1 MIPAAFDYVV
11 PRTLSEAVAELV
23 KHGQEGKVLA
33 GGHSLI
39 PLMKLRLST
48 PSFLVDI
55 GRVPNLNYIREEDGH
70 VAIGALTTH
79 HDIEFSEAIKR
90 KLPMLAR
97 AASLIGDP
105 QVRNLG
111 TIGGAAAHADPFGDF
126 PACLVALDAELKVVG
141 SRGERSIAARDFFV
155 DTFTSAL
162 EPDEIVREIRVAT
175 PAQGSN
181 GTYVKFS
188 RRSQDWAIV
197 AVAAQVTVSGGNLS
211 DVRVGLTGMGNKP
224 IRASGVE
231 QALRGKRAD
240 PEALRAAAE
249 KAADGTDPT
258 QDLNGSPDYRRHL
271 AKVLTR
277 RALEQLT
284 TQQS

>member
-1 MIPAAFDYVV
+1 MIPASFDYVA
-11 PRTLSEAVAELV
+11 PRTVPEAIAELV
-23 KHGQEGKVLA
+23 KHGQEAKVLA

-55 GRVPNLNYIREEDGH
+55 GRINNLNYIREEDGH

-79 HDIEFSEAIKR
+79 HDIQLSELIRR
-90 KLPMLAR
+90 KLPLLSS
-97 AASLIGDP
+97 AAGQIGDP
-105 QVRNLG
+105 QVRNRG

-126 PACLVALDAELKVVG
+126 PACLLALDAEFTVV
-141 SRGERSIAARDFFV
+141 SPKGERNIAARDFFV

-162 EPDEIVREIRVAT
+162 EPNEIVREIRIAT
-175 PAQGSN
+175 PPEGSK
-181 GTYVKFS
+181 GTYLKFS

-197 AVAAQVTVSGGNLS
+197 AVAAQVSVSGHEVK
-211 DVRVGLTGMGNKP
+211 DVAIGLTGMGSTP
-224 IRASGVE
+224 LRAKGVE
-231 QALRGKRAD
+231 QALRGKAGHD
-240 PEALRAAAE
+240 DEIRAAAE
-249 KAADGTDPT
+249 HAAESTNPT

-277 RALEQLT
+277 RALEEIT
-284 TQQS
+284 AHH

>member
-1 MIPAAFDYVV
+1 MIPASFDYVA
-11 PRTLSEAVAELV
+11 PRTLPEAVAELV
-23 KHGQEGKVLA
+23 KHGQEAKVLA

-55 GRVPNLNYIREEDGH
+55 GRINNLNYIREEDGH

-79 HDIEFSEAIKR
+79 HDIQLSELIRR
-90 KLPMLAR
+90 KLPLLSS
-97 AASLIGDP
+97 AAGQIGDP
-105 QVRNLG
+105 QVRNRG

-126 PACLVALDAELKVVG
+126 PTCLLALDAEFTVVG
-141 SRGERSIAARDFFV
+141 PKGERKIAARDFFV

-162 EPDEIVREIRVAT
+162 EPNEIVREIRIAT
-175 PAQGSN
+175 PPAGSK
-181 GTYVKFS
+181 GTYLKFS

-197 AVAAQVTVSGGNLS
+197 AVAAQVNVSGHEVK
-211 DVRVGLTGMGNKP
+211 DVAIGLTGMGSTP
-224 IRASGVE
+224 LRAKGVE
-231 QALRGKRAD
+231 QALRGKAGHD
-240 PEALRAAAE
+240 DEIRAAAE
-249 KAADGTDPT
+249 HAAEGTNPT

-277 RALEQLT
+277 RALEEIT
-284 TQQS
+284 AHH

>member
-1 MIPAAFDYVV
+1 MIPAAFDYVA
-11 PRTLSEAVAELV
+11 PRTLQEAIAELV
-23 KHGQEGKVLA
+23 NHGQEGKVLA

-55 GRVPNLNYIREEDGH
+55 GRIRDLNYIREEDGH
-70 VAIGALTTH
+70 IAIGALTTH
-79 HDIEFSEAIKR
+79 HDIEFSEVIKR
-90 KLPMLAR
+90 KLPVLST

-111 TIGGAAAHADPFGDF
+111 TIGGATAHADPFGDF
-126 PACLVALDAELKVVG
+126 PAVLGALDAEIKAVG
-141 SRGERSIAARDFFV
+141 SKGERTIAARDFFV

-162 EPDEIVREIRVAT
+162 QPDEIVREIRVAT
-175 PAQGSN
+175 PAEGSK
-181 GTYVKFS
+181 GPYLKFS

-197 AVAAQVTVSGGNLS
+197 AVAAQVTLNGGNLA
-211 DVRVGLTGMGNKP
+211 DVRVGLTGMGNTP
-224 IRASGVE
+224 VRGAGVE
-231 QALRGKRAD
+231 QALRGKRAEGD
-240 PEALRAAAE
+240 ALRQASE
-249 KAADGTDPT
+249 KAADGTQPT

-284 TQQS
+284 TER